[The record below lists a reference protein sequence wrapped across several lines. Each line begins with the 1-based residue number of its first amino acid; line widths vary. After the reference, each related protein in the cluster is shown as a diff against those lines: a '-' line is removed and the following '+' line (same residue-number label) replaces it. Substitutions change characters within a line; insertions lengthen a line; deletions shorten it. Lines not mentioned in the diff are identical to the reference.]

1 MKRNAV
7 LILILII
14 TYFFGVPNLNISKA
28 GSQEKAIP
36 DSSSVKK
43 DKSLIWYKYDE
54 GLAKAKKENKH
65 AMVHFYTTWCG
76 WCKRMDKNTFDNE
89 GVKEILNENYVSIRV
104 NGQSGS
110 KVMVDGKEMS
120 ESQVARGYKV
130 SAYPVTWFLKPS
142 GDPIAPRK
150 GYVEPNEF
158 SYILN
163 WVKADLYDSLTFGE
177 FVEREQKKK
186 KSEKE

>member
-1 MKRNAV
+1 MKRYA
-7 LILILII
+7 ILILVLTIAF
-14 TYFFGVPNLNISKA
+14 FFGVQNLPISKA
-28 GSQEKAIP
+28 VSGEKATP

-43 DKSLIWYKYDE
+43 NNSLVWYKYDE

-76 WCKRMDKNTFDNE
+76 WCKRMDGNTFSNE
-89 GVKEILNENYVSIRV
+89 GVKEILNESYVSIRV

-110 KVMVDGKEMS
+110 KVMVDGKEIS

-130 SAYPVTWFLKPS
+130 SAYPCTWFLKPS

-150 GYVEPNEF
+150 GYVDPNEF

-163 WVKADLYDSLTFGE
+163 WVKADLYDSLSFDK
-177 FVEREQKKK
+177 FLEREQKKN